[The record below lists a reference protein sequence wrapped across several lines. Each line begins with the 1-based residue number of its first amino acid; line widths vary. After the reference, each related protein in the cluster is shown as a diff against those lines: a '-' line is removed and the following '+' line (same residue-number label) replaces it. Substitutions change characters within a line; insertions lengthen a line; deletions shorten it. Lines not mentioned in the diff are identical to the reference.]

1 MYNIIIMASLTGE
14 TTMQERYDQTKQQMQ
29 SQMDKTYTSY
39 QIQVPSLKKRL
50 EFVSIDPQATTD
62 NAIYYWIL
70 ALTIAPVVL
79 FILSINNML
88 INRAALSV
96 YLAIYFALLCL
107 WYLSYSVRRYKEYVN
122 KNK

>member
-1 MYNIIIMASLTGE
+1 MSSLTGE
-14 TTMQERYDQTKQQMQ
+14 TTMQEQYDQTKQQMQ
-29 SQMDKTYTSY
+29 SQINNMYTQY
-39 QIQVPSLKKRL
+39 QIQIPSLKKRL
-50 EFVSIDPQATTD
+50 EFISMEPNATSD
-62 NAIYYWIL
+62 NAIYYWII
-70 ALTIAPVVL
+70 AATIAPIVL
-79 FILSINNML
+79 YVLSINNML

>member
-1 MYNIIIMASLTGE
+1 MSNITGE
-14 TTMQERYDQTKQQMQ
+14 TTMGEQYDKNKQQMENA
-29 SQMDKTYTSY
+29 YY
-39 QIQVPSLKKRL
+39 QLQFQVPSLKKRL
-50 EFVSIDPQATTD
+50 EFISMDPQATSD
-62 NAIYYWIL
+62 SAIFYWIL
-70 ALTIAPVVL
+70 AVTIAPIVL
-79 FILSINNML
+79 FLLSINNKL

>member
-1 MYNIIIMASLTGE
+1 MASLTGE

>member
-1 MYNIIIMASLTGE
+1 MVNAYY
-14 TTMQERYDQTKQQMQ
+14 Q
-29 SQMDKTYTSY
+29 Y
-39 QIQVPSLKKRL
+39 QIQIPSLKKRL
-50 EFVSIDPQATTD
+50 EFISMDPQATSD

-79 FILSINNML
+79 YLLSINNML

>member
-1 MYNIIIMASLTGE
+1 MSSLTGE
-14 TTMQERYDQTKQQMQ
+14 TTMQEQYDQTKQQIQ
-29 SQMDKTYTSY
+29 SQINNAYTEY
-39 QIQVPSLKKRL
+39 KIQIPSVKKRL
-50 EFVSIDPQATTD
+50 EFISMEPNATSD
-62 NAIYYWIL
+62 NAIFNWII
-70 ALTIAPVVL
+70 AVTIAPLLL

-96 YLAIYFALLCL
+96 YLAIYFALICL